1 MSLDHSD
8 PFDPA
13 QAAALFA
20 ALSDATRLAL
30 VDRLC
35 AGGPQSIAQLTAGT
49 TITRQAV
56 TKHLRVLAEA
66 GLAHASP
73 RGRER
78 IWTLDLERLDEA
90 RRHLDQIERQ
100 WDRALWRLKTF
111 VETDDE

>member
-1 MSLDHSD
+1 MVARRS
-8 PFDPA
+8 PTPA
-13 QAAALFA
+13 SVFA
-20 ALSDATRLAL
+20 ALGDETRLR
-30 VDRLC
+30 VVSRLC
-35 AGGPQSIAQLTAGT
+35 AGGPCSITELTAGT
-49 TITRQAV
+49 RVTRQAV

-90 RRHLDQIERQ
+90 RRHLDQIEHQ